1 MNEGDLN
8 CFFSIIQSVF
18 AGKYICD
25 VKKDDVIGLYTS
37 LLKIDEEVSKKHKR
51 SDKCRKRQRSISIKQ
66 LNLHEQSKYSTNSTM
81 GPVHNPTDIVAY
93 KRNIGKMFA
102 RDRPIG

>member
-1 MNEGDLN
+1 M
-8 CFFSIIQSVF
+8 
-18 AGKYICD
+18 
-25 VKKDDVIGLYTS
+25 IGLYTS

-51 SDKCRKRQRSISIKQ
+51 SDKCRRRQRSISIKQ
-66 LNLHEQSKYSTNSTM
+66 LKLYEQSKESTNSTTM